1 MKKGIDFT
9 GVSVVFYCHDGKGN
23 ILMGKRSKTTRDER
37 GRWDLGGGAVEFGEK
52 TEDALQREIREEY
65 GTDVLEFDFLGF
77 MDVHRV
83 DHERNKTHWVALCY
97 KVLVDREKVKNASPK
112 DHDEIGW
119 FTLDN
124 LPNPVHSQL
133 PTFLEKYK
141 KRLVA
146 K

>member
-1 MKKGIDFT
+1 
-9 GVSVVFYCHDGKGN
+9 
-23 ILMGKRSKTTRDER
+23 MGL
-37 GRWDLGGGAVEFGEK
+37 GRGAVEFGEK

-141 KRLVA
+141 KIGCKIAPFMSRIDYCPNRYDMGKA
-146 K
+146 N